1 MKNILKIR
9 IIYNSEITIGYV
21 KKLEVTPGDIVVAE
35 TEHGA
40 ELAKVLTTPEAASDQ
55 NMAKKAIKIVR
66 VATEQDLQKNEQNLK
81 LNEEA
86 FSVCQEKIRKHKLPM
101 KLVAAHHFLE
111 GNKIL
116 FYFTSE
122 GRVDFRAL
130 VKDLAAIFKTR
141 IELRQIGV
149 RDEAQ
154 IEGGFGI
161 CGLKLCCHVCKPM
174 TQPVSIKMAKEQ
186 NLALNSAKI
195 SGACGR
201 LLCCLG
207 YEYCTYKDLNKRFP
221 RLGSKVWIGEEKA
234 VVKDINIQTGMVKLM
249 KEDHQYLEFS
259 HTEIK
264 TNKLTGRKIIE
275 IKK

>member
-1 MKNILKIR
+1 MKNTLKVR
-9 IIYNSEITIGYV
+9 ITYNSEITLGYV
-21 KKLEVTPGDIVVAE
+21 KKLEVKPGDTVVAE

-40 ELAKVLTTPEAASDQ
+40 ELAKALTAPEPLKDQ
-55 NMAKKAIKIVR
+55 NTAKKAIKIIR
-66 VATEQDLQKNEQNLK
+66 VATEQDLEKNEENLK

-86 FSVCQEKIRKHKLPM
+86 FGICQEKIRKHKLPM

-207 YEYCTYKDLNKRFP
+207 YEYSTYKDLNKKFP
-221 RLGSKVWIGEEKA
+221 RLGAKVWIGEEKA
-234 VVKDINIQTGMVKLM
+234 IVKDVNIQSGMVKLM
-249 KEDHQYLEFS
+249 KEDHQYLEFP
-259 HTEIK
+259 HTAIK
-264 TNKLTGRKIIE
+264 TNKLTGRKFIE
-275 IKK
+275 PSK